1 MVIFFIPLLL
11 IIVKKFKLVT
21 LLGIRPDIIRMFKLI
36 KLLDD
41 NQEKYGYE
49 HIFAH
54 TGQHFD
60 HELDGVFYEQLGV
73 RKPDVNFNVGKIL
86 KEGGG
91 ATTFEHQL
99 GLSLKKLTEFIETEK
114 PDAIMYLGDTNSVL
128 SSIVVARN
136 NVPVIHLEAGG
147 RSFDWRMPEEKCRIV
162 IDHMSDA
169 LYSYMPRYKDMLL
182 AEGVADFRIK
192 VIGNIIYDAVE
203 QFLPIADKSLI
214 LEECKLKPQDYVLV
228 TLHRE
233 ENTSDLEKLKEK
245 TKGLIALAKEEKII
259 WPLMPRVKNN
269 LEKIGLLQEIE
280 GAGIIV
286 TKPLGYFEFL
296 KLQKEAKL
304 IISDSGTVQ
313 EEALILGVPALISRL
328 ATERPETIEA
338 GATILANDNLYENAK
353 KAMALNKNWDK
364 TVLNPEGGS
373 PSQRVFDDLMEKI
386 QSGFFKKSRQFEAI
400 KDNKFVREAY
410 NKKS

>member
-1 MVIFFIPLLL
+1 M
-11 IIVKKFKLVT
+11 
-21 LLGIRPDIIRMFKLI
+21 
-36 KLLDD
+36 
-41 NQEKYGYE
+41 
-49 HIFAH
+49 
-54 TGQHFD
+54 
-60 HELDGVFYEQLGV
+60 
-73 RKPDVNFNVGKIL
+73 
-86 KEGGG
+86 
-91 ATTFEHQL
+91 
-99 GLSLKKLTEFIETEK
+99 
-114 PDAIMYLGDTNSVL
+114 
-128 SSIVVARN
+128 
-136 NVPVIHLEAGG
+136 
-147 RSFDWRMPEEKCRIV
+147 
-162 IDHMSDA
+162 
-169 LYSYMPRYKDMLL
+169 
-182 AEGVADFRIK
+182 
-192 VIGNIIYDAVE
+192 
-203 QFLPIADKSLI
+203 
-214 LEECKLKPQDYVLV
+214 
-228 TLHRE
+228 HRE

-245 TKGLIALAKEEKII
+245 AKGLIALAKEEKII

>member
-1 MVIFFIPLLL
+1 M
-11 IIVKKFKLVT
+11 KKFKLVT

-86 KEGGG
+86 REGGG

-99 GLSLKKLTEFIETEK
+99 GLSLKKLTEFIEAEK
-114 PDAIMYLGDTNSVL
+114 PDAIMYLGDTNSVI
-128 SSIVVARN
+128 SSLVPPRYQI
-136 NVPVIHLEAGG
+136 PVIHIEGGG
-147 RSFDWRMPEEKCRIV
+147 RSFDWRMPEEKARII
-162 IDHMSDA
+162 IDHMSDMI
-169 LYSYMPRYKDMLL
+169 YSYLDRYKRILL
-182 AEGVADFRIK
+182 SEGIADFRVK
-192 VIGNIIYDAVE
+192 VIGNIICDAIE
-203 QFLPIADKSLI
+203 EFLPLAEKTLSH
-214 LEECKLKPQDYVLV
+214 EKLGVKKGEYALV
-228 TLHRE
+228 TIHRE
-233 ENTSDLEKLKEK
+233 ENTDF
-245 TKGLIALAKEEKII
+245 KEELTAKVLDLIKLSQEMPVVFPI
-259 WPLMPRVKNN
+259 MPRVKKN
-269 LEKIGLLQEIE
+269 LEKFELQKLLDQSS
-280 GAGIIV
+280 IIQ
-286 TKPLGYFEFL
+286 TKPLGFL
-296 KLQKEAKL
+296 DFLNLEQYAKL
-304 IISDSGTVQ
+304 TITDSGTVQ
-313 EEALILGVPALISRL
+313 EESLILGVPCLTTRL
-328 ATERPETIEA
+328 STERPETIEA

-364 TVLNPEGGS
+364 NVLNPEGGS

-410 NKKS
+410 NK